1 MSKMYKSKKDRELEE
16 ERSSFSD
23 LDPNIKKTIFAVALL
38 TLTIVLVLSF
48 FGLAGGG
55 GDLLTKV
62 TSKVIGNGRFFLPVG
77 LLILSITYFKRLKG
91 RTYLTL
97 WVGLSL
103 IVLGMLGLMHIFYEG
118 GEEMKEVIRAGG
130 GGGFVGF
137 FLASIA
143 LKTVGIYAG
152 SIILFAFVVVGI
164 LMTFNSYLAKIFQR
178 DNENSPLDLKD
189 NLDDRVEIRNEKLNL
204 FAKIK
209 GAVEQRKKNNEN
221 TSKNNEAEV
230 SKDNEPIQ
238 AGESDDKANLKTT
251 GSKEMI
257 SNWKL
262 PPISL
267 LEKISGKPQ
276 GGDVKKNATIIE
288 KTLDSFSIDAEVID
302 IKVGPTVTQYAVRPS
317 EGVKIAKIVALQN
330 DLSMALAAH
339 PIRIEAPIPGK
350 SLVGIEI
357 PNKKFALV
365 HLRNLMEDANFFQK
379 GKLMIGL
386 GEDTAGNNVYANL
399 ADMPHLLVAGST
411 GAGKSI
417 GITCLINSLLFQYS
431 PDDLKFILV
440 DPKRVELSVYND
452 IPHLLTP
459 VITDLDKVVN
469 ALKWVIAEME
479 RRYQILQEAE
489 TRDLQAYNQK
499 IEKEGV
505 KINIKVKEEG
515 TNLDETKN
523 VDVATPEEAGKLPFI
538 VIIIDEMADL
548 MISHGKDMEALVVRI
563 AQKARAVGIHLVLST
578 QRPSVEIITG
588 LIKANI
594 PSRIAFQIASQI
606 DSRTILDMAGAEK
619 LLGKGDMLYLAR
631 EASQPKR
638 IQGSYIKDGEVKKVV
653 NFLKKQSVADY
664 DEEITQARTLSDFQR
679 IGISGRFSE
688 EKNGGDD
695 YSDELF
701 QPAKEVV
708 IENKKASATLLQRK
722 LRVGYA
728 RAARLIE
735 MLEEEGIIGP
745 YNGAKPREILISEK
759 KDTDYQDD
767 VSDQKKRD
775 SWNA

>member
-1 MSKMYKSKKDRELEE
+1 MNKRKRDKELEE
-16 ERSSFSD
+16 EQSSFSD
-23 LDPNIKKTIFAVALL
+23 LDPNIKKTIFAIVLL

-55 GDLLTKV
+55 GDLLTKI
-62 TSKVIGNGRFFLPVG
+62 TSKIIGNGRFFLPIG

-91 RTYLTL
+91 KTYLTL
-97 WVGLSL
+97 WVGLML

-118 GEEMKEVIRAGG
+118 EEMKEVIRAGG
-130 GGGFVGF
+130 GGGFIGF

-152 SIILFAFVVVGI
+152 SIILVAFVIVGI

-178 DNENSPLDLKD
+178 DDESSTLALKD
-189 NLDDRVEIRNEKLNL
+189 DLDDRVEIRNEKLNL

-209 GAVEQRKKNNEN
+209 GAVEQRKKKHED
-221 TSKNNEAEV
+221 V
-230 SKDNEPIQ
+230 SKDNETETDKNSETLQ
-238 AGESDDKANLKTT
+238 AGESSNKAVLKTT
-251 GSKEMI
+251 ENKNI
-257 SNWKL
+257 VSNWKL

-267 LEKISGKPQ
+267 LEKIVGKPQ
-276 GGDVKKNATIIE
+276 GGNVEKNAAIIE
-288 KTLDSFSIDAEVID
+288 KTLDSFGIDAEVID
-302 IKVGPTVTQYAVRPS
+302 IKVGPTVTQYAVHPS

-339 PIRIEAPIPGK
+339 PIRVEAPIPGK

-365 HLRNLMEDANFFQK
+365 HLRNLMEDAHFFQK

-386 GEDTAGNNVYANL
+386 GADTAGHNVYANL

-431 PDDLKFILV
+431 PDDLKLILV

-459 VITDLDKVVN
+459 VIVDLDKVVN

-479 RRYQILQEAE
+479 RRYQILQESE
-489 TRDLQAYNQK
+489 TRDLQTYNQK

-505 KINIKVKEEG
+505 KVNIKVKEEG
-515 TNLDETKN
+515 INSDEAKDADT
-523 VDVATPEEAGKLPFI
+523 APSEETGKLPFI
-538 VIIIDEMADL
+538 VIVIDEMADL
-548 MISHGKDMEALVVRI
+548 MISHGKDMEALIVRI

-594 PSRIAFQIASQI
+594 PSRIAFQIASQV

-664 DEEITQARTLSDFQR
+664 DEEIVQARSLSDFQS
-679 IGISGRFSE
+679 IGLSGGIPE
-688 EKNGGDD
+688 GKNGGDD
-695 YSDELF
+695 YNDELF

-708 IENKKASATLLQRK
+708 IENRKASATLLQRK

-745 YNGAKPREILISEK
+745 YNGAKPREILASKEEE
-759 KDTDYQDD
+759 TDYQDD
-767 VSDQKKRD
+767 MSDQGKRD
-775 SWNA
+775 NWNA